1 MAEDRTQEKG
11 PAAYAQEAVSEW
23 GSAARYGLRAVL
35 ARRHEAKHDQPPLR
49 ERLNPSRT
57 DKGGR
62 LGDAADLV
70 LSKMG
75 AGGKLASKGSLG
87 SRVVERLRAGGEDD
101 GPGNGAAQGSQDD
114 DGNGLVADAPM
125 PIQESMDVA
134 VPLKTAF
141 ALCRD
146 FEEYPT
152 FLDHVE
158 RAERLDETH
167 VAFLAKVRGRRR
179 ELEVE
184 LLDERP
190 NERLDWQCSKGLE
203 HSGVI
208 SFHPLAPRLTRL
220 ELTIE
225 FDPRGLVERVT
236 RRVHLTDRAVREELH
251 RFKAYAELW
260 EEPDEGDEL
269 DDEGEEYEVEAS
281 EDEALEDEEEFEDE
295 EDLENEEDLE
305 DSQDE
310 EDFEDEEEFEDEE
323 DFEDEELEEGE
334 LEPAASER

>member
-1 MAEDRTQEKG
+1 MG
-11 PAAYAQEAVSEW
+11 
-23 GSAARYGLRAVL
+23 
-35 ARRHEAKHDQPPLR
+35 

-87 SRVVERLRAGGEDD
+87 SRIVERLRAGGEDD

-146 FEEYPT
+146 FEEYPA

-190 NERLDWQCSKGLE
+190 NERFDWQCSDGLE

-225 FDPRGLVERVT
+225 FEPRGLVERVT

-260 EEPDEGDEL
+260 EELDEGDEPE
-269 DDEGEEYEVEAS
+269 DAEY
-281 EDEALEDEEEFEDE
+281 EDEAPEGGAVEDDEEFEDE
-295 EDLENEEDLE
+295 EDLQDSQDEEDLE

-310 EDFEDEEEFEDEE
+310 EDFDDEEEFEDEE